1 MESQKGLFPK
11 ALFCLAVLFFL
22 TFKVQGQFI
31 DDFED
36 GDLTQNPS
44 WQGQV
49 QDFIVNESGQLQLNA
64 QGAGASYIS
73 TPSFSIN
80 NAQWEIYLEM
90 DFNPSASNYAR
101 IYLVSDQKDFTHALN
116 GYFVMVGGT
125 EDEVSLYKQKG
136 TQLYKIIDGED
147 KRLDLNKVQAKIK
160 VTRDEEGMWQL
171 WSAVADT
178 AVYILE
184 GSEIDSEIENSAYSG
199 IFCAY
204 TSTRSDRFYFDNF
217 SVSGDPFVDKMPPAL
232 LEVHGVAYDTLQ
244 LIFSEPLAPSSVL
257 LESFKIT
264 PAAVLPKGFVFHHD
278 NSIIQLALSKPMQV
292 GIEYTVS
299 VEGIADMAGN
309 SVASLSASFLF
320 YLEGTPGFRDVV
332 INELMVDPSPV
343 VGLPDAEYIELLNVG
358 NEAYNLSGWGIA
370 DDRTEGIL
378 EEFILFPGDFVI
390 LCAKSD
396 MAIFQTYGPVIGIS
410 SWPSLNN
417 DKDQIKL
424 LYNDGLLID
433 QVNYTAQWYKS
444 SIRNQGGYSL
454 EMIDPLNPCS
464 QEDNWKA
471 SMDRDGGTPGRV
483 NAVFASKPD
492 LKGPELQQVFPQD
505 AQTLLLTFN
514 EGIDTMSLSQ
524 TEIRINSQTIR
535 YSTVLSPDAASLELH
550 LDTLLTEGKTYLLEV
565 LKIKDCNGN
574 YINKEKNK
582 FEFGLIEDAQ
592 PGEVIINEVLFN
604 PKVGGVDFVE
614 IYNHSSKYLNAKGWM
629 LANTAVDQASS
640 EEVVH
645 SRSLISEGDFLVPP
659 QSFLALTTSVAKTLE
674 HYPKAKNLLEM
685 NKMPSYPDKAG
696 TVILLDAQNRQYD
709 RFDYSDG
716 YHSPIISDAEGVS
729 LERIAYD
736 GPTQDPNN
744 WISAASSHAFA
755 TPGAYNS
762 QSRKFTSIEGEIKV
776 SPSVISPN
784 NDGFNDYTT
793 IQYSF
798 RNQHYVASVY
808 VFDSE
813 GRVVKKIAE
822 QMSLGTTGFFSWDG
836 TDQQLR
842 RVKAGV
848 YMVYFQVFDMAGE
861 IKIFKEP
868 IVVGHRM

>member
-1 MESQKGLFPK
+1 MEPQNGLLCK
-11 ALFCLAVLFFL
+11 ALFCLSITLWVFFHAH
-22 TFKVQGQFI
+22 GQFM

-36 GDLTQNPS
+36 GLLAPS

-49 QDFIVNESGQLQLNA
+49 QDFMVNEKGQLQLNA
-64 QGAGASYIS
+64 QGAGISYLS
-73 TPSFSIN
+73 TPSFSIE

-101 IYLVSDQKDFTHALN
+101 IYLVSDQKDLSGPLE

-136 TQLYKIIDGED
+136 DQIYKLIDGED

-160 VTRDEEGMWQL
+160 VTRDAEGMWQL
-171 WSAVADT
+171 WTAAADT
-178 AVYILE
+178 AVYVLE
-184 GSEIDSEIENSAYSG
+184 GSEFDGEIEKSAYSG
-199 IFCAY
+199 IYCAY
-204 TSTRSDRFYFDNF
+204 TTTRSDKFYFDNF
-217 SVSGDPFVDKMPPAL
+217 TVSGDPFVDKMPPAL
-232 LEVHGVAYDTLQ
+232 LQIHSVSYDTLE
-244 LIFSEPLAPSSVL
+244 LIFSEPLAISTVF
-257 LESFKIT
+257 LESFKVT
-264 PAAVLPKGFVFHHD
+264 PSVGMPKSFGFHHD
-278 NSIIQLALSKPMQV
+278 NSIVKLALSNPMQV
-292 GIEYTVS
+292 GTEYTVS
-299 VEGIADMAGN
+299 VEGVADMAGN
-309 SVASLSASFLF
+309 TASSLSASFIF

-358 NEAYNLSGWGIA
+358 NEAYNLSEWRIA
-370 DDRTEGIL
+370 DDRTEGVL
-378 EEFILFPGDFVI
+378 EEFLLLPGGFVI
-390 LCAKSD
+390 LCANPD
-396 MAIFQTYGPVIGIS
+396 TTVFRTYGPVIGIS
-410 SWPSLNN
+410 PWPSLNN
-417 DKDQIKL
+417 DKDQIRLFDKE
-424 LYNDGLLID
+424 GRLID

-454 EMIDPLNPCS
+454 EMIDPFNPCS

-471 SMDRDGGTPGRV
+471 SMDKDGGTPGRM

-492 LKGPELQQVFPQD
+492 LKGPELQQVFPKD
-505 AQTLLLTFN
+505 AQTILLNFN
-514 EGIDTMSLSQ
+514 EGIDTMSLNQ
-524 TEIRINSQTIR
+524 TEIRINGQAIRCTIA
-535 YSTVLSPDAASLELH
+535 LGPDATSLELH
-550 LDTLLTEGKTYLLEV
+550 LETPLTERKVYWLEI
-565 LKIKDCNGN
+565 LRIQDCNGN
-574 YINKEKNK
+574 YIDKEKNR

-629 LANTAVDQASS
+629 LANTAIDQETG
-640 EEVVH
+640 EEVVYSH
-645 SRSLISEGDFLVPP
+645 SPISQEDFLVPP
-659 QSFLALTTSVAKTLE
+659 EAFLALTTSVAKTLE

-685 NKMPSYPDKAG
+685 SKMPSYPDKAG

-709 RFDYSDG
+709 RLDYSDA

-736 GPTQDPNN
+736 EPTQDPNN
-744 WISAASSHAFA
+744 WTSAASSHAFA

-762 QSRKFTSIEGEIKV
+762 QSRKFTPIEGEIKV
-776 SPSVISPN
+776 SPRVISPN

-813 GRVVKKIAE
+813 GRIVKAIAE
-822 QMSLGTTGFFSWDG
+822 QMSLGTAGFFSWDG

-848 YMVYFQVFDMAGE
+848 YMVYFQIFDMTGE
-861 IKIFKEP
+861 VRIFKEP
-868 IVVGHRM
+868 VAVGHRM